1 MTGALEELTDHR
13 IEPGQPSINKAW
25 AAFLAHFPAI
35 LLIWVV
41 SIAVSA
47 LGALVYFLASMLG
60 LAAAGG
66 AEADSAAAIGLLL
79 GQIGQ
84 LPFSILSSLVS
95 VLLIAVPAMH
105 YATGEIITV
114 RQAFKTLLRRPW
126 RYLLAGFLF
135 SFAMGVGLVLCI
147 LPGIAIALTGPIYV
161 NRIFNTEAPV
171 LEAFS
176 SSFQVVY
183 RSSEGRSF
191 AGLQLLVWL
200 IVVAITLFT
209 CGLGAL
215 VAVPVSTFYLQNA
228 AYAKGL
234 IRSSL

>member
-1 MTGALEELTDHR
+1 VTGSLEER
-13 IEPGQPSINKAW
+13 VGPGPPSINKAW
-25 AAFLAHFPAI
+25 TDFLAHFPAI
-35 LLIWVV
+35 LLIWVA
-41 SIAVSA
+41 SIAISA
-47 LGALVYFLASMLG
+47 LGAFVYFLASLLG

-66 AEADSAAAIGLLL
+66 VEADRAAAIGLML

-84 LPFSILSSLVS
+84 LPFSILSSLVG
-95 VLLIAVPAMH
+95 VLLVAVPAMH

-114 RQAFKTLLRRPW
+114 REAFKVLLRRPW

-135 SFAMGVGLVLCI
+135 ALATGIGLVLCI
-147 LPGIAIALTGPIYV
+147 LPGLAVALTGPIYV
-161 NRIFNTEAPV
+161 NRIFNTEIPV
-171 LEAFS
+171 LDAFS

-183 RSSEGRSF
+183 RSPEGRSF

-200 IVVAITLFT
+200 IVALITVFT

-215 VAVPVSTFYLQNA
+215 LAVPVSTFYVQNA

-234 IRSSL
+234 IRAQI